1 MVFRSEIDL
10 RAHRASAHGKS
21 MNKLANK
28 QTRTLELE
36 FSYAPRNRD
45 GGGHGTGPSGSGPGG
60 GGRNHHR
67 GGNDRSGGGSGGG
80 GGGGGNRPEYDT
92 QRDFDAFLGDAMPMQ
107 HPSKKIDAS
116 SEQDFP
122 TLGGTGGNPVFR
134 PNNVS
139 IRQRVFGA
147 AGLARTKENFPALGC
162 EGGDGPGST
171 SINEGFSSK
180 ITASSLLKPSQP
192 MTSSSGSGSGS
203 GRSQGGQASKPSTSM
218 MIHVSNRPPSTAG
231 SSGAKKSNAAG
242 DFPALPGEFTGS
254 RCFPDF
260 CLVYKK
266 G

>member
-1 MVFRSEIDL
+1 
-10 RAHRASAHGKS
+10 

-45 GGGHGTGPSGSGPGG
+45 GGGPGSGPSGSGPGG

-67 GGNDRSGGGSGGG
+67 GGNDRSGGGGNER
-80 GGGGGNRPEYDT
+80 GGNRGGYDLEREYE
-92 QRDFDAFLGDAMPMQ
+92 AFLGDAMPMQ
-107 HPSKKIDAS
+107 HPPKRIDAN

-122 TLGGTGGNPVFR
+122 SLGGTGGNPVFR

-147 AGLARTKENFPALGC
+147 AGLARTKENFPALGS
-162 EGGDGPGST
+162 EGGDGSGSA

-192 MTSSSGSGSGS
+192 MAGGSGSGS
-203 GRSQGGQASKPSTSM
+203 SGGGSGPGRGGQGGQASKPSTSM
-218 MIHVSNRPPSTAG
+218 MIHVSNRPQSSSAATSGGGKKSTAV
-231 SSGAKKSNAAG
+231 A
-242 DFPALPGEFTGS
+242 DFPALPGELSVEAVIVVLLSG
-254 RCFPDF
+254 
-260 CLVYKK
+260 
-266 G
+266 